1 MQKHLWKKWLK
12 DEVFREKVG
21 KAPNKEERMKV
32 VKEAGFHF
40 DLEHFQVVKAE
51 LSDEELELASGGDKG
66 GGLWHV
72 DQPCGPARHETCTP
86 GSEGQC
92 GCGDSA

>member
-1 MQKHLWKKWLK
+1 MQKHLWKKMAK

-40 DLEHFQVVKAE
+40 DLEHFQSVKAE

-66 GGLWHV
+66 GGLWSV
-72 DQPCGPARHETCTP
+72 DQPCGPCPSGNMYP
-86 GSEGQC
+86 GK
-92 GCGDSA
+92 